1 MKSASVS
8 EIKKE
13 LQTLNQQQLIN
24 HCMRMVKYKKDN
36 KELLNY
42 LLFESSDEDVFVKNM
57 KHDIDCLFEE
67 INKENVYWA
76 KKSLR
81 KILRITNKY
90 IRFSGQSQT
99 AVELLIYFCSS
110 IKSSGIAINTSTAL
124 MNLYDAQ
131 LKKINKVIE
140 TMHEDLQY
148 DYKKELEKIL

>member
-42 LLFESSDEDVFVKNM
+42 LLFESSDEDVFIKNM

-99 AVELLIYFCSS
+99 AAELLIYFCSS

-124 MNLYDAQ
+124 MNLYEAQ

>member
-67 INKENVYWA
+67 IVEGWNDNYFG
-76 KKSLR
+76 SLQDF
-81 KILRITNKY
+81 Y
-90 IRFSGQSQT
+90 
-99 AVELLIYFCSS
+99 
-110 IKSSGIAINTSTAL
+110 
-124 MNLYDAQ
+124 
-131 LKKINKVIE
+131 
-140 TMHEDLQY
+140 ED
-148 DYKKELEKIL
+148 